1 MKLGRTQM
9 KMKLTLWAIA
19 AGLFLTAAGWM
30 HAQDTTTQQPS
41 TATTSDNTTN
51 DTHANVR
58 TLTGCLQKGEGSKEY
73 ELVGDDGSTWEVRS
87 DAVDLASH
95 VGHTVTLTGA
105 VRNATMHGMKEDAK
119 REAQEH
125 GMDKSATEHG
135 HMTVTNVSMVSSSC
149 SK

>member
-1 MKLGRTQM
+1 MKIR
-9 KMKLTLWAIA
+9 LTLWALA
-19 AGLFLTAAGWM
+19 TALFFTTAVWAQT
-30 HAQDTTTQQPS
+30 QDT
-41 TATTSDNTTN
+41 ATNSDKSAN

-58 TLTGCLQKGEGSKEY
+58 TLTGCLHKGDSPKEY
-73 ELVGDDGSTWEVRS
+73 ELVGDDNSTWEVRS

-105 VRNATMHGMKEDAK
+105 VAHATMHGMKEDAK
-119 REAQEH
+119 QEAQEH

-149 SK
+149 DK

>member
-1 MKLGRTQM
+1 MKI
-9 KMKLTLWAIA
+9 KLTLWALA
-19 AGLFLTAAGWM
+19 VGLFLTTAGWM
-30 HAQDTTTQQPS
+30 HAQDTTTQEP
-41 TATTSDNTTN
+41 TTGTTTTDNSG

-58 TLTGCLQKGEGSKEY
+58 TLTGCLQKAGGSNEY

-105 VRNATMHGMKEDAK
+105 IRNPTMHGMKEDAK
-119 REAQEH
+119 KEAQEH